1 MNYPHDP
8 RFKVISFSETPRVKG
23 SLSCAQFHIMT
34 EAPGGL
40 GKAALLASQVRLVVA
55 ARIHRNTMLAHIQAT
70 RCYPVPVC
78 SAPVTSAISA
88 APPFL
93 VCRSVAAAA
102 SRLRRPKCV
111 LIISSAKRS
120 APSSPRT
127 VKATIKNT
135 PASCRSHWLGVPP
148 PASDMS
154 WARAR
159 MSTRRKWWCP
169 RIRARWAWSCG
180 MAGGSESTGR
190 GPRATS
196 STFRRRSSS
205 STMR

>member
-1 MNYPHDP
+1 MIITSTY
-8 RFKVISFSETPRVKG
+8 
-23 SLSCAQFHIMT
+23 FHHCTSRRRAARASSKKRCRGHPVPMS

-111 LIISSAKRS
+111 LIINSAKH
-120 APSSPRT
+120 
-127 VKATIKNT
+127 T
-135 PASCRSHWLGVPP
+135 PASCRRHWLGVPP